1 MRPTPELL
9 ESLSRNERMTFE
21 LGNLLARR
29 GLTPLG
35 SAYTTAVMGAL
46 IWSCG
51 GQRLDVE
58 GLEHLEPFG
67 KNDSLLVVAN
77 HRSFFDFFV
86 ISYVLYFRTNLSRR
100 MLYPTRSTFFYDHP
114 VGTVMNLAM
123 SAGRMFPP
131 IMRDQHKREFN
142 RWSLERCIEEL
153 NGRGD
158 GPGTVLCVHPEGTRN
173 KGPDPL
179 AFLPAQPGAG
189 RLALAAKTTIPVF
202 ILGMS
207 NSLGTEFVWNWT
219 NPSPHRIAV
228 RFGAPM
234 NFDDLRPKANTLRAQ
249 KLAADRCMER
259 IGELGRRSP

>member
-1 MRPTPELL
+1 MRPPPELL
-9 ESLSRNERMTFE
+9 QSLSPTERMTFE
-21 LGNLLARR
+21 LGDFFARPA
-29 GLTPLG
+29 LTPVG

-51 GQRLDVE
+51 GNRLEIE
-58 GLEHLEPFG
+58 GLEHVSGFG
-67 KNDSLLVVAN
+67 KKDSLLVVAN

-86 ISYVLYFRTNLSRR
+86 ISYVLYFKTNVSRR

-114 VGTVMNLAM
+114 VGTFMNMAM

-131 IMRDQHKREFN
+131 ILRDQKKRDFN
-142 RWSLERCIEEL
+142 RYSLERCIEEV
-153 NGRGD
+153 NT
-158 GPGTVLCVHPEGTRN
+158 PGTVLCVHPEGTRN

-189 RLALAAKTTIPVF
+189 RLALAAPVTIPVF

-219 NPSPHRIAV
+219 NPKPHTIVV
-228 RFGAPM
+228 RFGPPIE
-234 NFDDLRPKANTLRAQ
+234 FDDLRPKANTLRAQ
-249 KLAADRCMER
+249 KLAADRCMAE
-259 IGELGRRSP
+259 IGKLARR

>member
-1 MRPTPELL
+1 MRPPPELL
-9 ESLSRNERMTFE
+9 HHLSRTERMTFE
-21 LGNLLARR
+21 LADFLARP
-29 GLTPLG
+29 GLAPLG
-35 SAYTTAVMGAL
+35 KAYTTAVMGAL

-51 GQRLDVE
+51 GKRLDIR
-58 GLEHLEPFG
+58 GLEHMRRFD
-67 KNDSLLVVAN
+67 KNDSMLVVAN

-86 ISYVLYFRTNLSRR
+86 ISYVLYFHTEISRR

-131 IMRDQHKREFN
+131 ILRDQRKRDFN
-142 RWSLERCIEEL
+142 KYSLERCIDEL
-153 NGRGD
+153 AA
-158 GPGTVLCVHPEGTRN
+158 PGTVLCVHPEGTRG
-173 KGPDPL
+173 KGADPL

-189 RLALAAKTTIPVF
+189 RLALAAPRTIPVF

-219 NPSPHRIAV
+219 NPNPHRIV
-228 RFGAPM
+228 VSFGPPVD
-234 NFDDLRPKANTLRAQ
+234 FEDLKPKANTLRAQ

-259 IGELGRRSP
+259 IRALAPADL